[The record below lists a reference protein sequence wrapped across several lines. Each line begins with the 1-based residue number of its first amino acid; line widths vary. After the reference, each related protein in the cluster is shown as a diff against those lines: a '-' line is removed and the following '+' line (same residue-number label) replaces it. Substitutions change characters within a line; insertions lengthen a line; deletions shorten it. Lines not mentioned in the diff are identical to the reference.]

1 MGIGRVKVSFVTT
14 RALSIYR
21 ICISLNNLSRN
32 SFSSVFSSRAS
43 KTVLKVEYQSN
54 LILRLIKLWY
64 LICYWYIL
72 FPSNTRIEVHQVD
85 KYVHNQRT
93 ILECIWSFLLDL
105 IKLSNNLVL
114 KISQIS
120 NICLLST
127 FSKLCE

>member
-1 MGIGRVKVSFVTT
+1 MGIGRVKVNFVTT
-14 RALSIYR
+14 QELSIYR

-32 SFSSVFSSRAS
+32 SFSFVFSSGAS
-43 KTVLKVEYQSN
+43 KIVPKVEYQSN
-54 LILRLIKLWY
+54 LFLRPIKLWY
-64 LICYWYIL
+64 LICCWYIL
-72 FPSNTRIEVHQVD
+72 FPSNTKIEVQVD

-127 FSKLCE
+127 FAKLCE